1 MDYGYV
7 FPGGVHV
14 YKDVM
19 LAERRGYTHAWLY
32 DSQMLFSDVYAAL
45 ALCATHTKT
54 IKLGPGV
61 TNPASRIAPV
71 TACSIASINELAPGR
86 TILGIGT
93 GNTARRT
100 LGMPAARLA
109 DMREHVDVCRDLLAG
124 KTTPYREG
132 TRQRMVKFLNPKGDW
147 INIKRKIPIYVAAS
161 GPKTLE
167 LAGEIAD
174 GIILF
179 GAVSPSLIEFVMNHI
194 RAGAERAGRNPKRIY
209 ALCMTAFHV
218 TDKGEKLETSA
229 VRQAVG
235 PFVSSSSNIFA
246 FSCPDPMDLPADLRD
261 DLMAF
266 KHAYRE
272 PEGSIETRH
281 LKLYAGYLQGFKKE
295 HEPLVTEKMIRATTL
310 TGTKDEVLDAV
321 RAMQKAGIKQVAVQ
335 PVTDA
340 RQTIES
346 FARAVIRRMKK

>member
-1 MDYGYV
+1 MDFGYV

-14 YKDVM
+14 YNDVV
-19 LAERRGYTHAWLY
+19 LAEKRGYTHAWLY
-32 DSQMLFSDVYAAL
+32 DSQMLFSDVYASL
-45 ALCATHTKT
+45 ALCAAHTKK

-100 LGMPAARLA
+100 LGMPASRLSH
-109 DMREHVDVCRDLLAG
+109 MREHVETCRQLLAG
-124 KTTPYREG
+124 QTTPYEEG
-132 TRQRMVKFLNPKGDW
+132 SRRRMVKFLNPKGGW
-147 INIKRKIPIYVAAS
+147 INIARKIPIYVAAS

-174 GIILF
+174 GVILF
-179 GAVSPSLIEFVMNHI
+179 GAVSPSLIDFVMNRI
-194 RAGAERAGRNPKRIY
+194 RIGAERAGRNPRRIY
-209 ALCMTAFHV
+209 TLCMTAFHL
-218 TDKGEKLETSA
+218 TEKGERLETSR
-229 VRQAVG
+229 VRKAVG

-246 FSCPDPMDLPADLRD
+246 FSCPNPKDLPGDLRD

-266 KHAYRE
+266 KNAYRA
-272 PEGSIETRH
+272 PEGSVETRH
-281 LKLYAGYLQGFKKE
+281 LKLYADYLQGFKKE

-310 TGTKDEVLDAV
+310 TGTKDEVLESV
-321 RAMQKAGIKQVAVQ
+321 RLMKKAGINQVAIQ
-335 PVTDA
+335 PVSDS
-340 RQTIES
+340 RQTIDAFS
-346 FARAVIRRMKK
+346 KSIIKKMN